1 MAKLILSFD
10 GVALKTVELNKERTT
25 IGRRPDNDIQVDNL
39 AVSGLHAVVTTILND
54 SVIEDLN
61 STNGTMVNGQLV
73 QKHLLQHGDAIEIGK
88 HTIKYVV
95 ETAAATPYQNFAKT
109 MVIRRPDAAAHAA
122 PSAGAAPAAAPP
134 PSFSPA
140 PSFAPAPAPAAVR
153 APVAPPAPAPTQSA
167 SREAALQILSGASAG
182 RVLDLNKSLTTLG
195 KTGVRVAVFTRRPTG
210 YFVTHVE
217 GEVFPLING
226 VPIGSQAK
234 QLNDQ
239 DTIEIAGTKMSFFY
253 KP

>member
-1 MAKLILSFD
+1 M
-10 GVALKTVELNKERTT
+10 
-25 IGRRPDNDIQVDNL
+25 
-39 AVSGLHAVVTTILND
+39 
-54 SVIEDLN
+54 
-61 STNGTMVNGQLV
+61 
-73 QKHLLQHGDAIEIGK
+73 
-88 HTIKYVV
+88 
-95 ETAAATPYQNFAKT
+95 
-109 MVIRRPDAAAHAA
+109 
-122 PSAGAAPAAAPP
+122 
-134 PSFSPA
+134 
-140 PSFAPAPAPAAVR
+140 R

-195 KTGVRVAVFTRRPTG
+195 KTGVQVAVFTRRPTG

>member
-10 GVALKTVELNKERTT
+10 GAALKTVELNKERVT

-95 ETAAATPYQNFAKT
+95 ETAAAAPYQNFAKT
-109 MVIRRPDAAAHAA
+109 MVIRKPDAGLKVAT
-122 PSAGAAPAAAPP
+122 PGGAAPPAAPAPNFAAAPQ
-134 PSFSPA
+134 PA
-140 PSFAPAPAPAAVR
+140 FTPALTPARAPAAPTPAPALNPG
-153 APVAPPAPAPTQSA
+153 
-167 SREAALQILSGASAG
+167 REAALQILSGASAG

-195 KTGVRVAVFTRRPTG
+195 KTGVQVAVFTRRPTG

-217 GEVFPLING
+217 GDAFPLVNG
-226 VPIGSQAK
+226 VAIGAQAK
-234 QLNDQ
+234 QLNDE